1 MTVLRGNS
9 TFAVANLPAITVV
22 LTVVEAELKSSVVV

>member
-1 MTVLRGNS
+1 MMGLRVQS
-9 TFAVANLPAITVV
+9 MRVARVTRIAVV

>member
-1 MTVLRGNS
+1 MTGLRGQS
-9 TFAVANLPAITVV
+9 MRVARVARIAVV

>member
-1 MTVLRGNS
+1 MTGLRGQS
-9 TFAVANLPAITVV
+9 MRVARVTRIAVV